1 MEQIKTGIEGL
12 DALLYGGIPQGR
24 TCLISGEPGTGKTIF
39 SLQFL
44 LEGLQHGEKALYIT
58 IDEKPE
64 HVLLD
69 AESLGWSLRPF
80 LDNGSLKILDV
91 TGYFSTSKI
100 GDYDGIDINQII
112 DDIMALVQ
120 SHGTQRLAID
130 PIAPLVFSGHSP
142 VQVVEYI
149 RRLIFT
155 LETVPSCTTLLT
167 SYVPVGSTKMSHHG
181 IEEFAAS
188 GIILLRL
195 VHLNHNV
202 VRSIRVR
209 KMRGTRI
216 DLTEYSF
223 EILPHR
229 GFVLRQPIS

>member
-1 MEQIKTGIEGL
+1 MEQLKTGIEGL
-12 DALLYGGIPQGR
+12 DALLYGGIPKGR
-24 TCLISGEPGTGKTIF
+24 TCLISGEPGTGKTLF

-44 LEGLQHGEKALYIT
+44 LEGLQNGEKALYIT

-64 HVLLD
+64 HVLSD
-69 AESLGWSLRPF
+69 AESLGWVIQPY
-80 LDNGSLKILDV
+80 LDNGLLKILDV
-91 TGYFSTSKI
+91 TSYFSTSKI
-100 GDYDGIDINQII
+100 GDFDGIDINQII
-112 DDIMALVQ
+112 EDIMAVVT
-120 SHGTQRLAID
+120 SHGTQRLAVD
-130 PIAPLVFSGHSP
+130 PIAPLVFSGHS
-142 VQVVEYI
+142 VTHVVEYI
-149 RRLIFT
+149 RRLIFM
-155 LETVPSCTTLLT
+155 LETIPTCTTMLT

-223 EILPHR
+223 EILPNR
-229 GFVLRQPIS
+229 GLVLRQPIS